1 MQDVHDLGLMIDRN
15 IPIVVIETHEE
26 LRVLELLTRLA
37 MNRHLLVQRWSL
49 TDGLG
54 RLGFG
59 EDALVENSESP
70 DVALTHIKM
79 QEESGL
85 YVFCDLHPFIEQPTI
100 VRLLKD
106 IALQYEQFHKTLVLV
121 SHQLNIA
128 PELQR
133 LSACFSMTLPN
144 EQQLMS
150 LVKEE
155 ARAYAKRTGSRV
167 KSDGATLQQLV
178 ANLRG
183 VTYSDAQR
191 LVRGAIVHDGA
202 ITKTD
207 VPEVSKAKM
216 KLMDMEGVLG
226 FEYETASFADVAG
239 LNNLK
244 QWLEM
249 REQAFFSTDSSI
261 RPKGLM
267 LFGVQ
272 GSGKSLAAKAVAGAW
287 QIPLLRMDMGLLYN
301 KFFGETERNL
311 REALKLAEVMAP
323 CVLWIDEVEKGLAGD
338 QNDSG
343 VSQRVLGTLL
353 TWMAERS
360 SSVFVVA
367 TANNILQLPPELMRK
382 GRMDEIFFVDLP
394 GSEVR
399 RHIFSIHL
407 EKRRADIRHIDLDVL
422 ALFSDGFSGAEIE
435 QAVVSACHSARYA
448 NGSPSVR
455 TEDLLQEIQSTHPLS
470 ITMAEQLEALRDWA
484 EGRAVPADDVC

>member
-26 LRVLELLTRLA
+26 PKVLELLTHLA
-37 MNRHLLVQRWSL
+37 MKRQLLVQRWSL

-59 EDALVENSESP
+59 EDALVDNSEVP
-70 DVALTHIKM
+70 EVALAHIKM

-85 YVFCDLHPFIEQPTI
+85 YVFCDLHPFINQPNI

-106 IALQYEQFHKTLVLV
+106 IALQYERFQKTLVLV
-121 SHQLNIA
+121 SHHMEIA

-133 LSACFSMTLPN
+133 LSACFAMTLPN

-155 ARAYAKRTGSRV
+155 ARAYAKRTGTRV

-183 VTYSDAQR
+183 VTASDARR

-202 ITKTD
+202 ITTTD

-216 KLMDMEGVLG
+216 QLMDMEGVLG
-226 FEYETASFADVAG
+226 FEYETASFNDVAG
-239 LNNLK
+239 LTNLK

-249 REQAFFSTDSSI
+249 REQAFLQGDASI

-272 GSGKSLAAKAVAGAW
+272 GSGKSLAAKAVAGVW
-287 QIPLLRMDMGLLYN
+287 QVPLLRMDMGLLYN

-311 REALKLAEVMAP
+311 REALKLAEVMSP
-323 CVLWIDEVEKGLAGD
+323 CVLWIDEVEKGLGGD

-353 TWMAERS
+353 TWMAERDA
-360 SSVFVVA
+360 SVFVVA
-367 TANNILQLPPELMRK
+367 TANNILQLPPEFMRK

-394 GSEVR
+394 DADVR
-399 RHIFSIHL
+399 QHIFAIHL
-407 EKRRADIRHIDLDVL
+407 KKRAVDLSAIDLEQL

-448 NGSPSVR
+448 DGSLAVT
-455 TEDLLQEIQSTHPLS
+455 TEAILQEIQSTQPLS
-470 ITMAEQLEALRDWA
+470 VTMAEQLDALRSWA
-484 EGRAVPADDVC
+484 EGRAVPADG